1 MIERRFTKG
10 AKVRAKGDDAK
21 PGLTG
26 YAAVFGQDYV
36 IYDSKSFRMVERI
49 KPGTFTR
56 AIDEEQ
62 DVRGLFN
69 HSADNVLARTTN
81 STLQLVQD
89 TKGLAFDLDL
99 DTRTHI
105 AQDVRCFVDRGD
117 VTGCSF
123 AFSVRKQTW
132 TETEED
138 GFTTYQREI
147 EDVDLFDVGPVT
159 YPAYDATS
167 VSARTAA
174 AFARELRS
182 APWAEGMPAEIRA
195 KIAARA
201 DVVTGG
207 DVPDGSGDDD
217 QLDQECDCRC
227 VACKRDKD
235 CSKCSDHM
243 VDCGDQSN
251 CDHSR
256 SGAGAG
262 EVVSIDLARARTR
275 AAELDLEPM

>member
-21 PGLTG
+21 PGLSG

-36 IYDSKSFRMVERI
+36 IYESKSFRMVERI
-49 KPGTFTR
+49 KAGAFTR
-56 AIDEEQ
+56 AVDEEQ

-69 HSADNVLARTTN
+69 HNPDNLLARTTN
-81 STLQLVQD
+81 GTLSLNQD
-89 TKGLAFDLDL
+89 KKGLSFDLDL
-99 DTRTHI
+99 DARTHI

-123 AFSVRKQTW
+123 AFLVRKQTW

-167 VSARTAA
+167 VGARTAA

-182 APWAEGMPAEIRA
+182 AAWAEGMPAEIRA
-195 KIAARA
+195 KIEARE

-207 DVPDGSGDDD
+207 DVPDGSGEDD
-217 QLDQECDCRC
+217 QIEQNCTCPCDRC
-227 VACKRDKD
+227 KD
-235 CSKCSDHM
+235 CVNKRSKPIP
-243 VDCGDQSN
+243 
-251 CDHSR
+251 
-256 SGAGAG
+256 
-262 EVVSIDLARARTR
+262 IDLARARTV
-275 AAELDLEPM
+275 AAELDLEQ

>member
-36 IYDSKSFRMVERI
+36 IYESKSFRMVERI
-49 KPGTFTR
+49 KPGTFSR

-69 HSADNVLARTTN
+69 HSADNVLGRTTN
-81 STLQLVQD
+81 GTLQLVQD
-89 TKGLAFDLDL
+89 NKGLSFDVDLDS
-99 DTRTHI
+99 RTHI

-132 TETEED
+132 TETEDD

-167 VSARTAA
+167 VSARGAA

-182 APWAEGMPAEIRA
+182 ASWAEGMPAEIRT
-195 KIAARA
+195 KILARE

-207 DVPDGSGDDD
+207 DIPNGSDEDDHQAGEDG
-217 QLDQECDCRC
+217 ECNCRC
-227 VACKRDKD
+227 ERCADCVNKR
-235 CSKCSDHM
+235 SKPIP
-243 VDCGDQSN
+243 
-251 CDHSR
+251 
-256 SGAGAG
+256 
-262 EVVSIDLARARTR
+262 IDLARARMVT
-275 AAELDLEPM
+275 AQLDLEQ

>member
-26 YAAVFGQDYV
+26 YAAVFGQDYI
-36 IYDSKSFRMVERI
+36 IYESKSFRMIERV
-49 KPGTFTR
+49 KAGAFTR

-62 DVRGLFN
+62 DVRCCFN
-69 HSADNVLARTTN
+69 HNADNVLARTTN
-81 STLQLVQD
+81 GTLQINQD
-89 TKGLAFDLDL
+89 AKGLSYDADLDS
-99 DTRTHI
+99 RTHI

-132 TETEED
+132 TEVEED

-147 EDVDLFDVGPVT
+147 EDVDLYELGPVLF
-159 YPAYDATS
+159 PAYEGTS
-167 VSARTAA
+167 VGARSAA

-182 APWAEGMPAEIRA
+182 AAWAEGLPAEIRA
-195 KIAARA
+195 KIEARA

-207 DVPDGSGDDD
+207 DIPDGSGDDD
-217 QLDQECDCRC
+217 QLEEECNCRC
-227 VACKRDKD
+227 AACADCENKR
-235 CSKCSDHM
+235 SKPIP
-243 VDCGDQSN
+243 
-251 CDHSR
+251 
-256 SGAGAG
+256 
-262 EVVSIDLARARTR
+262 IDLARARTR
-275 AAELDLEPM
+275 AAELDLEQ

>member
-49 KPGTFTR
+49 KSGAFTR

-69 HSADNVLARTTN
+69 HNPDNLLARTTN
-81 STLQLVQD
+81 STLMLNQD
-89 TKGLAFDLDL
+89 QKGLSFDLDL
-99 DTRTHI
+99 DARTHI

-138 GFTTYQREI
+138 GLTTYQREI
-147 EDVDLFDVGPVT
+147 EDVDLYDVGPVT
-159 YPAYDATS
+159 YPAYEATS
-167 VSARTAA
+167 VGARGAA
-174 AFARELRS
+174 ALVRELRS
-182 APWAEGMPAEIRA
+182 AAWAEGLPAEIRA
-195 KIAARA
+195 KILARE

-207 DVPDGSGDDD
+207 DIPDGTCEDD
-217 QLDQECDCRC
+217 QLEQECNCRC
-227 VACKRDKD
+227 DACADCEHKR
-235 CSKCSDHM
+235 SKPIP
-243 VDCGDQSN
+243 
-251 CDHSR
+251 
-256 SGAGAG
+256 
-262 EVVSIDLARARTR
+262 IDLARARTR
-275 AAELDLEPM
+275 AAELDLEQ

>member
-36 IYDSKSFRMVERI
+36 IYESKSFRMIERI
-49 KPGTFTR
+49 KAGAFTR

-62 DVRGLFN
+62 DVRALFN
-69 HSADNVLARTTN
+69 HNPDNLLGRTTN
-81 STLQLVQD
+81 HTLQLNQD
-89 TKGLAFDLDL
+89 NKGLSFDTDLDAR
-99 DTRTHI
+99 TRI
-105 AQDVRCFVDRGD
+105 AQDIRCFVDRGD

-123 AFSVRKQTW
+123 AFLVRKQTW

-138 GFTTYQREI
+138 GFCTYQREI
-147 EDVDLFDVGPVT
+147 EDLDLFDVGPVT
-159 YPAYDATS
+159 YPAYEGTS

-182 APWAEGMPAEIRA
+182 AAWAEGMPAETRA
-195 KIAARA
+195 KIEARE

-207 DVPDGSGDDD
+207 DVPDGSGEDD
-217 QLDQECDCRC
+217 QLEQNCNCRC
-227 VACKRDKD
+227 AACADCTNKR
-235 CSKCSDHM
+235 SKPIP
-243 VDCGDQSN
+243 
-251 CDHSR
+251 
-256 SGAGAG
+256 
-262 EVVSIDLARARTR
+262 IDLARARTCTL
-275 AAELDLEPM
+275 AAELDLEQ

>member
-49 KPGTFTR
+49 KAGAFTR
-56 AIDEEQ
+56 TLDEEQ
-62 DVRGLFN
+62 DVRCCFN
-69 HSADNVLARTTN
+69 HNPDNVLARTTN
-81 STLQLVQD
+81 DTLHLNQD
-89 TKGLAFDLDL
+89 GKGLSFDADLDA
-99 DTRTHI
+99 RTHI
-105 AQDVRCFVDRGD
+105 AQDVRNFVDRGD

-123 AFSVRKQTW
+123 AFAVRKQTW

-138 GFTTYQREI
+138 GFTTYLRVI
-147 EDVDLFDVGPVT
+147 EDLDTFELGPVLF
-159 YPAYDATS
+159 PAYEATS
-167 VSARTAA
+167 VSARSVA

-195 KIAARA
+195 KILARE

-207 DVPDGSGDDD
+207 DMPDGSDEDDHQAGDG
-217 QLDQECDCRC
+217 ECNCRC
-227 VACKRDKD
+227 ERCANCVNKR
-235 CSKCSDHM
+235 SKPIP
-243 VDCGDQSN
+243 
-251 CDHSR
+251 
-256 SGAGAG
+256 
-262 EVVSIDLARARTR
+262 IDLARARTR
-275 AAELDLEPM
+275 TAELDLE

>member
-26 YAAVFGQDYV
+26 YAAVFNQDYV
-36 IYDSKSFRMVERI
+36 IYESKSFRMVERI

-56 AIDEEQ
+56 AIDEDQ

-69 HSADNVLARTTN
+69 HSPDNVLARTTN
-81 STLQLVQD
+81 DTLQLNQD
-89 TKGLAFDLDL
+89 NKGLSFDLDL
-99 DTRTHI
+99 DARTHI

-167 VSARTAA
+167 VSARGAA

-182 APWAEGMPAEIRA
+182 AAWAEGMDPEMRS
-195 KIAARA
+195 KILTLAQEARE

-217 QLDQECDCRC
+217 QIKQCNCRC
-227 VACKRDKD
+227 EACADCENKR
-235 CSKCSDHM
+235 SKKP
-243 VDCGDQSN
+243 Q
-251 CDHSR
+251 
-256 SGAGAG
+256 
-262 EVVSIDLARARTR
+262 EVLSIDHARARTR
-275 AAELDLEPM
+275 AAELDLEQYT

>member
-21 PGLTG
+21 PGLAG

-49 KPGTFTR
+49 KPGAFTR

-69 HSADNVLARTTN
+69 HNPDNLLARTTN
-81 STLQLVQD
+81 STLTLNQD
-89 TKGLAFDLDL
+89 QKGLSFDLDL
-99 DTRTHI
+99 DARTHI

-123 AFSVRKQTW
+123 AFAVRKQTW

-159 YPAYDATS
+159 YPAYEATS
-167 VSARTAA
+167 VGTRTVA

-195 KIAARA
+195 KILARE

-207 DVPDGSGDDD
+207 DIPDGTEEDDNQAGDG
-217 QLDQECDCRC
+217 ECNCRC
-227 VACKRDKD
+227 ERC
-235 CSKCSDHM
+235 
-243 VDCGDQSN
+243 VDCVN
-251 CDHSR
+251 KR
-256 SGAGAG
+256 SKPIP
-262 EVVSIDLARARTR
+262 IDLARARILT
-275 AAELDLEPM
+275 AQLDLEQ